1 MSKPLNSFS
10 SIWKLHNLS
19 DCALPAISAYS
30 CLSSPKHMMYCR
42 HFKAL
47 KLLWYCKV
55 PTFFIW
61 VFYFTSLLFTA
72 VCKAS
77 PDSQFASLHFFFLGM
92 VLILASCTMS
102 STSVHSSSGSLSDL
116 IPESNL
122 SLSLNS
128 RKGFDL
134 GHTWIKWSS
143 LNLVG
148 RVHEIFWRMWLY
160 EVLRRESEIWGH
172 RKEFSDYV
180 GQQSHFTQGR

>member
-1 MSKPLNSFS
+1 MVTWNVPLVSPIFLKRSLVFPILLFS
-10 SIWKLHNLS
+10 SISLHLS
-19 DCALPAISAYS
+19 LRKAFLSHFYILWDSAFRWVYLSFSPLP
-30 CLSSPKHMMYCR
+30 
-42 HFKAL
+42 F
-47 KLLWYCKV
+47 
-55 PTFFIW
+55 TF
-61 VFYFTSLLFTA
+61 LLFSA
-72 VCKAS
+72 LCM
-77 PDSQFASLHFFFLGM
+77 DSSDNHFPFLHFFFLRM
-92 VLILASCTMS
+92 VLIPASSTMS